1 MKPSLNAICESFIAS
16 RDTIKNDF
24 MWDNHYII
32 HVCAANFVSKNMAA
46 DSKKMAEC
54 KKLVNDKTGVFSN
67 FRGNVKLPVI
77 TYLAASEN
85 PVEKMEK
92 AKQIYGVMK
101 NYFFGSEYLAYVSL
115 LLTDMIELDR
125 VDKIA
130 ERSMHIYDYMRKE
143 HPFLTG
149 TEDSIFAALLA
160 FSEKSDEQ
168 LVEEMERV
176 YNYFKKKFGS
186 NAVQS
191 VSHVLALTDGDA
203 DAKCKRVEFL
213 WDSLKNAGR
222 KYSKYF
228 EVAAL
233 AAFALNEFDL
243 SEAVDDILEVDKFLE
258 QQKGYGAFSIDKT
271 TRLMHAVMLVSA
283 DYSENTVTGTTAVAT
298 TLAMVAAQQAA
309 MCAVIAAS
317 SASTAA
323 AASSN

>member
-16 RDTIKNDF
+16 RDTIKKDF

-32 HVCAANFVSKNMAA
+32 HVCAASLAAKGIAA
-46 DSKKMAEC
+46 DSEKMAEC
-54 KKLVNDKTGVFSN
+54 KKLVNEKTGVFSN

-77 TYLAASEN
+77 TYLATSEN
-85 PVEKMEK
+85 PAEKMEK
-92 AKQIYGVMK
+92 AKQIYDVMK
-101 NYFFGSEYLAYVSL
+101 NYFFGSDYLAYVSL
-115 LLTDMIELDR
+115 LLTDMIDLEK

-130 ERSMHIYDYMRKE
+130 ERSMRIYDLMRKE

-149 TEDSIFAALLA
+149 TEDSIFAALLS
-160 FSEKSDEQ
+160 FSEKSDKQ
-168 LVEEMERV
+168 LIEEMERV
-176 YNYFKKKFGS
+176 YTYFKKKFES

-191 VSHVLALTDGDA
+191 VSHVLSLTDGDA

-222 KYSKYF
+222 KYSKRY

-233 AAFALNEFDL
+233 AAFSLNEFDL

-258 QQKGYGAFSIDKT
+258 QQKGYGAFSIDKS

-283 DYSENTVTGTTAVAT
+283 DYAGNTVAGTTAVAT

-323 AASSN
+323 ASSN

>member
-1 MKPSLNAICESFIAS
+1 MKPSLNAICESFINS

-24 MWDNHYII
+24 MWDNGYII
-32 HVCAANFVSKNMAA
+32 HVCAATLTAKGIEADSEKMAA
-46 DSKKMAEC
+46 C
-54 KKLVNDKTGVFSN
+54 KKLVNDRTGIFSN

-85 PVEKMEK
+85 PEEKLELSK
-92 AKQIYGVMK
+92 KIYEVLK
-101 NYFFGSEYLAYVSL
+101 SYFYGNEYLAYVSL
-115 LLTDMIELDR
+115 VLTDMIDLDR
-125 VDKIA
+125 AGEIA
-130 ERSMHIYDYMRKE
+130 ARGKRIYDLMKSK

-149 TEDSIFAALLA
+149 GEDSIFAVLLA

-168 LVEEMERV
+168 LIENMERV
-176 YNYFKKKFGS
+176 YTILNRKFES
-186 NAVQS
+186 NAAQS
-191 VSHVLALTDGDA
+191 VSHVLSLTDGDA
-203 DAKCKRVEFL
+203 DAKCRRVEFL

-222 KYSKYF
+222 KYSKYY

-258 QQKGYGAFSIDKT
+258 QQKGYGVFSIDKG

-283 DYSENTVTGTTAVAT
+283 DYTGCTASSTAAVAT

-309 MCAVIAAS
+309 MCAVIAS
-317 SASTAA
+317 SAAATAA
-323 AASSN
+323 ANSN

>member
-16 RDTIKNDF
+16 RDTIKKDF

-32 HVCAANFVSKNMAA
+32 HVCAASLAAKGIAA
-46 DSKKMAEC
+46 DSEKMAEC
-54 KKLVNDKTGVFSN
+54 KKLVNEKTGIFSN

-77 TYLAASEN
+77 TYLATSEN
-85 PVEKMEK
+85 PAEKMEK
-92 AKQIYGVMK
+92 AKQIYDVMK

-115 LLTDMIELDR
+115 LLTDMIDLDR

-130 ERSMHIYDYMRKE
+130 ERSMRIYDLMRKE

-149 TEDSIFAALLA
+149 TEDSIFAALLS
-160 FSEKSDEQ
+160 FSEKSDKQ
-168 LVEEMERV
+168 LIEEMERV
-176 YNYFKKKFGS
+176 YTYFKKKFES

-191 VSHVLALTDGDA
+191 VSHVLSLTDGDA

-222 KYSKYF
+222 KYSKRY

-233 AAFALNEFDL
+233 AAFSLNEFDL

-258 QQKGYGAFSIDKT
+258 QQKGYGAFSIDKS

-283 DYSENTVTGTTAVAT
+283 DYAGNTIAGTTAVAT

-323 AASSN
+323 ASSN

>member
-16 RDTIKNDF
+16 RDTIRNDF
-24 MWDNHYII
+24 MWDNGYII
-32 HVCAANFVSKNMAA
+32 HVCAASLVSKGIAA
-46 DSKKMAEC
+46 DSEKMAAC
-54 KKLVNDKTGVFSN
+54 KKLVNDKTGIFSS

-85 PVEKMEK
+85 PVEKLDK
-92 AKQIYGVMK
+92 AKQIYEVMK
-101 NYFFGSEYLAYVSL
+101 SYFFGSEYLAYVSL
-115 LLTDMIELDR
+115 VLTDMIELDKA
-125 VDKIA
+125 DEIA
-130 ERSMHIYDYMRKE
+130 ARSMRIYDLMRKE

-149 TEDSIFAALLA
+149 SEDSIFAALLA
-160 FSEKSDEQ
+160 FSEKTDEQ
-168 LVEEMERV
+168 LIEEMERV
-176 YNYFKKKFGS
+176 YTYFKRKFES

-191 VSHVLALTDGDA
+191 VSHVLSLTEGDA

-222 KYSKYF
+222 KYSKYY

-233 AAFALNEFDL
+233 AAFSLNEFDL

-258 QQKGYGAFSIDKT
+258 MQKGYGVFSIDKG

-283 DYSENTVTGTTAVAT
+283 DYSDSTNANTAAVAT

-309 MCAVIAAS
+309 MCAII
-317 SASTAA
+317 ASTAA
-323 AASSN
+323 VNAANSN

>member
-24 MWDNHYII
+24 IWDNGYII
-32 HVCAANFVSKNMAA
+32 HVCAASLVAKGMAA
-46 DSKKMAEC
+46 DSEKMAVC
-54 KKLVNDKTGVFSN
+54 KKLVNDKTGIFSN

-85 PVEKMEK
+85 PAEKLEK
-92 AKQIYGVMK
+92 AKQIYEVLK

-115 LLTDMIELDR
+115 LLTDMIDLDK

-130 ERSMHIYDYMRKE
+130 ERSMRIYDLMRKE

-149 TEDSIFAALLA
+149 SEDSVFAVLLA
-160 FSEKSDEQ
+160 FSEKSNEQ
-168 LVEEMERV
+168 LIEEMERV
-176 YNYFKKKFGS
+176 YTYFKKKFES

-191 VSHVLALTDGDA
+191 VSHVLSLTDGDA
-203 DAKCKRVEFL
+203 DTKCKRVEFL

-222 KYSKYF
+222 KYSKRY
-228 EVAAL
+228 EVAVL
-233 AAFALNEFDL
+233 AAFVLNEFDL

-258 QQKGYGAFSIDKT
+258 TQKGYGVFSIDKG

-283 DYSENTVTGTTAVAT
+283 DYAGNTVSSTTAVAT

-309 MCAVIAAS
+309 MCAIIAS
-317 SASTAA
+317 SAASTAA
-323 AASSN
+323 ASSN

>member
-1 MKPSLNAICESFIAS
+1 MKPSLNAICERFINS
-16 RDTIKNDF
+16 RDTIKDDF
-24 MWDNHYII
+24 MWDNSYII
-32 HVCAANFVSKNMAA
+32 HVCAASLTAKGIEA
-46 DSKKMAEC
+46 DPEKMIAC

-85 PVEKMEK
+85 PEEKLEK
-92 AKQIYGVMK
+92 AKQIYEMLK
-101 NYFFGSEYLAYVSL
+101 KYFFGNEYLAYVSL
-115 LLTDMIELDR
+115 VLTDMIDLDR
-125 VDKIA
+125 AEEIA
-130 ERSMHIYDYMRKE
+130 ARGKRIYDLMKNE

-149 TEDSIFAALLA
+149 GEDSIFAVLLA

-168 LVEEMERV
+168 LVVEMERV
-176 YNYFKKKFGS
+176 YTYFKRKFES

-191 VSHVLALTDGDA
+191 VSHVLSLTDGDA

-222 KYSKYF
+222 KYSKRY

-258 QQKGYGAFSIDKT
+258 VQKGYGVFSIDKG

-283 DYSENTVTGTTAVAT
+283 DYTGCTASSTAAVTA

-309 MCAVIAAS
+309 TCAVIAAS
-317 SASTAA
+317 SASSAA

>member
-16 RDTIKNDF
+16 RDTIRNDF
-24 MWDNHYII
+24 MWDNGYII
-32 HVCAANFVSKNMAA
+32 HVCAASLASRGLAA
-46 DSKKMAEC
+46 DSEKMAEC
-54 KKLVNDKTGVFSN
+54 KKLVNDKTGIFSS

-77 TYLAASEN
+77 TYLSASEN
-85 PVEKMEK
+85 PEKKMEM
-92 AKQIYGVMK
+92 AKQIYDVMK
-101 NYFFGSEYLAYVSL
+101 NYFFSSEYLAYVSL
-115 LLTDMIELDR
+115 LLTDMIGIDGA
-125 VDKIA
+125 DKIA
-130 ERSMHIYDYMRKE
+130 ERSMRIYDLMRKE

-149 TEDSIFAALLA
+149 TEDSIFAALLS

-176 YNYFKKKFGS
+176 YGYFKKKFAS

-191 VSHVLALTDGDA
+191 VSHVLALTDGNV

-222 KYSKYF
+222 KYSKYY

-233 AAFALNEFDL
+233 AAFSLNEFDL

-258 QQKGYGAFSIDKT
+258 TQKGYGVFSIDKG

-283 DYSENTVTGTTAVAT
+283 DYAGNIVAGTTAVAT

-317 SASTAA
+317 SASAA
-323 AASSN
+323 AASSSN

>member
-24 MWDNHYII
+24 MWDNGYII
-32 HVCAANFVSKNMAA
+32 HVCAASLAAKGIAA
-46 DSKKMAEC
+46 DSAKMADC
-54 KKLVNDKTGVFSN
+54 KKLVNDKTGIFSS

-85 PVEKMEK
+85 PVEKLDK
-92 AKQIYGVMK
+92 AKKIYDVMK

-115 LLTDMIELDR
+115 LLTDMIDLDKA
-125 VDKIA
+125 DEIA
-130 ERSMHIYDYMRKE
+130 ARSVRLYDLMRKE

-149 TEDSIFAALLA
+149 SEDSIFAALLS

-168 LVEEMERV
+168 LIEEMERV
-176 YNYFKKKFGS
+176 YTYFKRKFES

-191 VSHVLALTDGDA
+191 VSHVLSLTDGDA

-233 AAFALNEFDL
+233 AAFSLNEFDL
-243 SEAVDDILEVDKFLE
+243 SEAVDDILEVDKYLE
-258 QQKGYGAFSIDKT
+258 QQKGYSVFSIDKG

-283 DYSENTVTGTTAVAT
+283 DYTGCTASSTAAVAT

-317 SASTAA
+317 AAATA

>member
-24 MWDNHYII
+24 MWDNNYII
-32 HVCAANFVSKNMAA
+32 HVCAASLASKGIAA
-46 DSKKMAEC
+46 DSEKMAEC
-54 KKLVNDKTGVFSN
+54 KKLVNEKTGIFSN

-77 TYLAASEN
+77 TYLATSEN
-85 PVEKMEK
+85 PVEKLDK
-92 AKQIYGVMK
+92 AKQIYDVMK
-101 NYFFGSEYLAYVSL
+101 NYFFGSEYLAYVSI
-115 LLTDMIELDR
+115 LLTDMIDIEK

-130 ERSMHIYDYMRKE
+130 ERSMVIYDLMRKE

-149 TEDSIFAALLA
+149 SEDSIFAALLA

-168 LVEEMERV
+168 LIEEMERV
-176 YNYFKKKFGS
+176 YAYFKKKFAG

-191 VSHVLALTDGDA
+191 VSHVLSLTDGDA

-222 KYSKYF
+222 KYSKYY

-243 SEAVDDILEVDKFLE
+243 SEAVDDILEADKFLE
-258 QQKGYGAFSIDKT
+258 QQKGYGVLSIDKG

-283 DYSENTVTGTTAVAT
+283 DYAGNTVSDTTAVAT

>member
-1 MKPSLNAICESFIAS
+1 MKPSLNTICESFITS

-24 MWDNHYII
+24 MWDNGYII
-32 HVCAANFVSKNMAA
+32 HVCAATLTAKGIEADSEKMAA
-46 DSKKMAEC
+46 C
-54 KKLVNDKTGVFSN
+54 KKLVNERTGIFSN

-85 PVEKMEK
+85 PEEKLELSK
-92 AKQIYGVMK
+92 KIYEVLK
-101 NYFFGSEYLAYVSL
+101 SYFYGNEYLAYVSL
-115 LLTDMIELDR
+115 VLTDMIDLDR
-125 VDKIA
+125 AGEIA
-130 ERSMHIYDYMRKE
+130 ARGKRIYDLMKKE
-143 HPFLTG
+143 HPFLTSG
-149 TEDSIFAALLA
+149 EDSIFAVLLA

-168 LVEEMERV
+168 LIENMERV
-176 YNYFKKKFGS
+176 YTILNRKFES

-191 VSHVLALTDGDA
+191 VSHVLSLTDGDA
-203 DAKCKRVEFL
+203 DAKCRRVEFI

-222 KYSKYF
+222 KYSKYY

-258 QQKGYGAFSIDKT
+258 VQKGYGVFSIDKT

-283 DYSENTVTGTTAVAT
+283 DYTDCSASSTAAVAT

-309 MCAVIAAS
+309 MCAVIAS
-317 SASTAA
+317 SAAATA

>member
-1 MKPSLNAICESFIAS
+1 MKPSLNTICESFITS

-24 MWDNHYII
+24 MWDNSYII
-32 HVCAANFVSKNMAA
+32 HVCAATLTAKGIEA
-46 DSKKMAEC
+46 DPGKMMVC
-54 KKLVNDKTGVFSN
+54 KKLVNDRTGIFSN

-85 PVEKMEK
+85 PEEKLEQSK
-92 AKQIYGVMK
+92 KIYEVLK
-101 NYFFGSEYLAYVSL
+101 SYFYGNEYLAYVSL
-115 LLTDMIELDR
+115 VLTDMIDLDR
-125 VDKIA
+125 AGEIA
-130 ERSMHIYDYMRKE
+130 ARGKRIYDLMKSK

-149 TEDSIFAALLA
+149 GEDSIFAVLLA

-168 LVEEMERV
+168 LIDEMERI
-176 YNYFKKKFGS
+176 YTNLNRKFES
-186 NAVQS
+186 NATQS
-191 VSHVLALTDGDA
+191 VSHVLSLTDGDA
-203 DAKCKRVEFL
+203 DAKCRRVEFL

-222 KYSKYF
+222 KYSKYY

-258 QQKGYGAFSIDKT
+258 VQKGYGVFSIDKG

-283 DYSENTVTGTTAVAT
+283 DYTGCTASSTAAVAT

-309 MCAVIAAS
+309 MCAVIAS
-317 SASTAA
+317 SAAVTAA
-323 AASSN
+323 NAN

>member
-16 RDTIKNDF
+16 RDTIRNDF
-24 MWDNHYII
+24 MWDNGYII
-32 HVCAANFVSKNMAA
+32 HVCAASLAAKGIAA
-46 DSKKMAEC
+46 DSEKMAAC
-54 KKLVNDKTGVFSN
+54 KKLVNDKTGIFSN

-85 PVEKMEK
+85 PEEKLEK
-92 AKQIYGVMK
+92 SKKIYEVLK

-115 LLTDMIELDR
+115 VLADMIELDR
-125 VDKIA
+125 ADEIA
-130 ERSMHIYDYMRKE
+130 ARSIRIYDLMRKE

-149 TEDSIFAALLA
+149 SEDSVFAALLA

-168 LVEEMERV
+168 LIEEMERV
-176 YNYFKKKFGS
+176 YTYFKRKFES
-186 NAVQS
+186 NAAQS
-191 VSHVLALTDGDA
+191 VSHVLSLTDGDA
-203 DAKCKRVEFL
+203 DAKCKRVEFI

-222 KYSKYF
+222 KYSKYY

-233 AAFALNEFDL
+233 AAFSLNEFDL
-243 SEAVDDILEVDKFLE
+243 SEAVDDILEVDKYLE
-258 QQKGYGAFSIDKT
+258 AQKGYGVFSIDKS

-283 DYSENTVTGTTAVAT
+283 DYTCCTASSTAAVAT

-317 SASTAA
+317 AASTAA
-323 AASSN
+323 ANSN

>member
-24 MWDNHYII
+24 MWDNGYII
-32 HVCAANFVSKNMAA
+32 HVCAASLAAKGIAA
-46 DSKKMAEC
+46 DSVKMAEC
-54 KKLVNDKTGVFSN
+54 KKLVNDKTGIFSS

-85 PVEKMEK
+85 PDEKLEK
-92 AKQIYGVMK
+92 AKQIYDVMK
-101 NYFFGSEYLAYVSL
+101 NFFFGSEYLAYVSL
-115 LLTDMIELDR
+115 VLTDMIDLDR
-125 VDKIA
+125 A
-130 ERSMHIYDYMRKE
+130 EEIGARSMRIYDMMRKK

-149 TEDSIFAALLA
+149 SEDSVFATLLA

-168 LVEEMERV
+168 LIENMERV
-176 YNYFKKKFGS
+176 YTNLNRKFES

-191 VSHVLALTDGDA
+191 VSHILSLTDGNA

-222 KYSKYF
+222 KYSKYY

-233 AAFALNEFDL
+233 AAFSLNEFDL

-258 QQKGYGAFSIDKT
+258 TQKGYGVFSIDKG

-283 DYSENTVTGTTAVAT
+283 DYTGGSTASSTAAVAT

-309 MCAVIAAS
+309 MCAVIAS
-317 SASTAA
+317 SAAVTAA
-323 AASSN
+323 NAN

>member
-1 MKPSLNAICESFIAS
+1 
-16 RDTIKNDF
+16 
-24 MWDNHYII
+24 
-32 HVCAANFVSKNMAA
+32 
-46 DSKKMAEC
+46 
-54 KKLVNDKTGVFSN
+54 
-67 FRGNVKLPVI
+67 
-77 TYLAASEN
+77 
-85 PVEKMEK
+85 
-92 AKQIYGVMK
+92 
-101 NYFFGSEYLAYVSL
+101 
-115 LLTDMIELDR
+115 
-125 VDKIA
+125 
-130 ERSMHIYDYMRKE
+130 
-143 HPFLTG
+143 
-149 TEDSIFAALLA
+149 
-160 FSEKSDEQ
+160 
-168 LVEEMERV
+168 MERV

-191 VSHVLALTDGDA
+191 VSHVLALTDGDVY
-203 DAKCKRVEFL
+203 AKCKRVEFL

-222 KYSKYF
+222 KYSKYY

-258 QQKGYGAFSIDKT
+258 TQKGYGVFSIDKG

-283 DYSENTVTGTTAVAT
+283 DYSGNTVAGTTAVAT

>member
-1 MKPSLNAICESFIAS
+1 MKPSLNAICESFISS
-16 RDTIKNDF
+16 RDTIKKDF
-24 MWDNHYII
+24 MWDNGYII
-32 HVCAANFVSKNMAA
+32 HVCAASLAAKGIEADSEKMAA
-46 DSKKMAEC
+46 C
-54 KKLVNDKTGVFSN
+54 KKLVNDRTGVFSN

-85 PVEKMEK
+85 PEDKLDK
-92 AKQIYGVMK
+92 AKQIYDIMK
-101 NYFFGSEYLAYVSL
+101 TYFFGSEYLAYVSL
-115 LLTDMIELDR
+115 LLTDMIDLDR
-125 VDKIA
+125 ANEIA
-130 ERSMHIYDYMRKE
+130 ARSTRIYDLMRKE

-149 TEDSIFAALLA
+149 SEDSIFAALLA
-160 FSEKSDEQ
+160 FSDKSDEE
-168 LVEEMERV
+168 LIKNMERV
-176 YNYFKKKFGS
+176 YTYFKKKFES

-191 VSHVLALTDGDA
+191 VSHVLSLTDGDA

-222 KYSKYF
+222 KYSKYY

-233 AAFALNEFDL
+233 AAFSLNEFDL

-258 QQKGYGAFSIDKT
+258 QQKGYGVFSIDKG

-283 DYSENTVTGTTAVAT
+283 DCTGCTASSTAAVAT

-317 SASTAA
+317 AASTAA
-323 AASSN
+323 ASSSN

>member
-1 MKPSLNAICESFIAS
+1 MKSSLNAICESFIAS

-24 MWDNHYII
+24 IWENIYIT
-32 HVCAANFVSKNMAA
+32 HVCAANLAARGISA
-46 DSKKMAEC
+46 DSEKMAEC
-54 KKLVNDKTGVFSN
+54 KKLVNDKTGIFSS
-67 FRGNVKLPVI
+67 FRGNVKLPII

-92 AKQIYGVMK
+92 AKQIYEVMK

-115 LLTDMIELDR
+115 VLTDMIDLDKA
-125 VDKIA
+125 DKIA
-130 ERSMHIYDYMRKE
+130 ERSMRIYDLMRKE

-149 TEDSIFAALLA
+149 SEDSIFAALLA

-191 VSHVLALTDGDA
+191 VSHVLALTDGNV

-233 AAFALNEFDL
+233 AAFSLNEFDL

-258 QQKGYGAFSIDKT
+258 VQKGYGVFSIDKT

-283 DYSENTVTGTTAVAT
+283 DYSENAVTGTTAVAT

-309 MCAVIAAS
+309 MCAVIAS
-317 SASTAA
+317 SAAVTAA
-323 AASSN
+323 NAN